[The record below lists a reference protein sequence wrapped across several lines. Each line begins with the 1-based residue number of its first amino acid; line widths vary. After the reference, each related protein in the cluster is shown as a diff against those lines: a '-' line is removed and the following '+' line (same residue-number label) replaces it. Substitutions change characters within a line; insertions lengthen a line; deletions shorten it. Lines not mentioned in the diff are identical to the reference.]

1 MPDERL
7 LPTPHGDARVVV
19 RRARRA
25 RLALLLQ
32 HGAGGGFQA
41 RDLAALSTAL
51 PTAGVTTILLQQPF
65 SVAGRRIAPRPAVL
79 DECLAAVHVQ
89 LGLRTPLVLGG
100 RSAGARSS
108 ARMAAPLGA
117 VACLALAFPLHPPGR
132 PDRSRLPELS
142 TAGVPTLVVQGERDP
157 FGAPA
162 EFPQEVQLVV
172 VPGADHAF
180 AVRRS
185 ATLGQQEILDLLVA
199 AVRRWLLDEVAATTA
214 GNGP

>member
-1 MPDERL
+1 MPDERQ
-7 LPTPHGDARVVV
+7 LPTPHGDARVVI

-32 HGAGGGFQA
+32 HGAGGGLQA
-41 RDLAALSTAL
+41 RDLVALSAALPA
-51 PTAGVTTILLQQPF
+51 AGVTTILLQQPF

-79 DECLAAVHVQ
+79 DECLAAVHVR

-132 PDRSRLPELS
+132 PDRSRLPELAS
-142 TAGVPTLVVQGERDP
+142 AGVPTLVVQGERDP
-157 FGAPA
+157 FGTPA
-162 EFPQEVQLVV
+162 EFPPGVPLVV
-172 VPGADHAF
+172 VPDADHAF

-185 ATLGQQEILDLLVA
+185 AALSQQDTLDLLVC
-199 AVRRWLLDEVAATTA
+199 AVRRWLLDEVTAAVA